1 MFSSPRA
8 EEETA
13 ARVKLE
19 KENRELH
26 SQLQETQDD
35 LESEKDARQKVERQR
50 RQLNEVSLRTSDV
63 IVAFCLVFSQAFF
76 ICTCTF
82 RTMISNLFLFSR
94 SGT

>member
-1 MFSSPRA
+1 MYIVHTHVRVDTIVSWVGAHGCLAMSVIVFASHRA

-50 RQLNEVSLRTSDV
+50 RQLNEVSLRMY
-63 IVAFCLVFSQAFF
+63 I
-76 ICTCTF
+76 
-82 RTMISNLFLFSR
+82 
-94 SGT
+94 

>member
-1 MFSSPRA
+1 MYRA

-50 RQLNEVSLRTSDV
+50 RQLNEVSLCNIYR
-63 IVAFCLVFSQAFF
+63 QA
-76 ICTCTF
+76 C
-82 RTMISNLFLFSR
+82 
-94 SGT
+94 

>member
-1 MFSSPRA
+1 MVVNSETQLCRA

-35 LESEKDARQKVERQR
+35 LESEKEARTKADKLRK
-50 RQLNEVSLRTSDV
+50 QLNEVR
-63 IVAFCLVFSQAFF
+63 IVFQYFSIHF
-76 ICTCTF
+76 
-82 RTMISNLFLFSR
+82 MITRL
-94 SGT
+94 